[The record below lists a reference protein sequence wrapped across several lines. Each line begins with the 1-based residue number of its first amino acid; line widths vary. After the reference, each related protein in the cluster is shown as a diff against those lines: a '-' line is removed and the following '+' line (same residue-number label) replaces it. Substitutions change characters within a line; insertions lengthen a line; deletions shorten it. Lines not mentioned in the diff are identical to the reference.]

1 MSILEKPFNNMPK
14 TSIDYSKTIIYK
26 IEHIEDDNLLYV
38 GHTTC
43 WDKRK
48 CSHKS
53 KCNNE
58 CGTHYNLKLYKMIRG
73 NGGWNMF
80 RMIEVEKFPCVDKRE
95 AERRENEVMK
105 NLKANMNTNKSYLSK
120 EELEGIQ
127 REYKKINRFELNE
140 KQKAY
145 TIKNK
150 DKIKAGKNKY
160 REENID
166 KIKEYEKTYREK
178 NKEKIQQK
186 KKEIMTCECGCI
198 IAKRNIKRH
207 QATKNILT

>member
-1 MSILEKPFNNMPK
+1 MPK

-26 IEHIEDDNLLYV
+26 IEHVENEDLVYV

-48 CSHKS
+48 CKHES
-53 KCNNE
+53 NYYNE
-58 CGTHYNLKLYKMIRG
+58 GGTHYNLKLYKMIRD

-105 NLKANMNTNKSYLSK
+105 DLKANMNTYKSYLTK
-120 EELEGIQ
+120 EELEEIQ
-127 REYKKINRFELNE
+127 REYKIINRVELNE
-140 KQKAY
+140 KQRVY

-150 DKIKAGKNKY
+150 NKIKAGK
-160 REENID
+160 I
-166 KIKEYEKTYREK
+166 
-178 NKEKIQQK
+178 
-186 KKEIMTCECGCI
+186 
-198 IAKRNIKRH
+198 
-207 QATKNILT
+207 